1 MLFIWIF
8 FLLFNS
14 IILQAQVID
23 DTSKP
28 DEIIVK
34 STRSNSNVYQ
44 LGSSVEIISAE
55 EIKKNSFNFVSEA
68 LQTSS
73 GVYVSQTG
81 SFGGTATVRIRGASS
96 DQTLVL
102 IDGVPISDPS
112 SPGGG
117 YDFSSLLTS
126 NIDRIEILKGSQS
139 TLWGSDAIGGVIN
152 IVTFENASI
161 PNIHLNTEIGSF
173 NTEKIGTDF
182 NIANEHNSLFLSYDS
197 YKSDGIS
204 KADKRDGNSEK
215 DGVGSRAY
223 LLKTNH
229 NIFNSEISSNINYR
243 ESDVDY
249 DGYGFATG
257 VTDSD
262 ENTKGRQLNWSL
274 LLRKAFLDDQL
285 VNSILFGESEIDRKY
300 YTNNIENFSAKGER
314 KFIRYV
320 GNYSLNDNNS
330 FTFGFENEEVATS
343 GVDFDTRSIFLLYE
357 TLISKNFGFSLG
369 LRGDDRNNLASQE
382 TPKITAFYNLNDEW
396 RLRANWG
403 EGFKLPTIFQSTFFC
418 CGAEKPN
425 ENLLPET
432 SEGYEIGIDYKSN
445 ENFNKIGVTFFD
457 QDISNMID
465 FSFSI
470 GGYENIKKVYSKGV
484 EVNFVSQL
492 KDNITISG
500 SFTKLDSE
508 NEFGSRL
515 SRLPEEKGNLNIDFS
530 LGLKNNFY
538 ISLFYNGDE
547 VDPRGEV
554 SDWFRSD
561 LNFSRNIS
569 DKAKIYFKVKNIFD
583 EEYQDI
589 YGYGTEE
596 RSFSIGINL
605 SAG

>member
-161 PNIHLNTEIGSF
+161 PNINLNTEIGSF

-182 NIANEHNSLFLSYDS
+182 NIASEHNSLFLSYDS

-215 DGVGSRAY
+215 DGIGSRSY

-382 TPKITAFYNLNDEW
+382 TPKITVFYSLNDEW

-470 GGYENIKKVYSKGV
+470 GGYENIKKVYSKGI

>member
-1 MLFIWIF
+1 MLYILIF
-8 FLLFNS
+8 FLLINP
-14 IILQAQVID
+14 IILQAQVIND
-23 DTSKP
+23 SSKI

-34 STRSNSNVYQ
+34 SIRSNSNIYQ
-44 LGSSVEIISAE
+44 LGSSVEIITAE
-55 EIKKNSFNFVSEA
+55 DIKKSSFNFVSEA

-152 IVTFENASI
+152 IVTFEKASI
-161 PNIHLNTEIGSF
+161 PNINLNTEIGSF

-204 KADKRDGNSEK
+204 KADKRDGNDEK
-215 DGVGSRAY
+215 DGIGSRSY

-229 NIFNSEISSNINYR
+229 NIFDSEISSNINYR

-274 LLRKAFLDDQL
+274 SLRKAFLDDLL

-320 GNYSLNDNNS
+320 GYYSLNDNNS

-343 GVDFDTRSIFLLYE
+343 GVDFDTKSIFLLYE
-357 TLISKNFGFSLG
+357 TLISKNFGFSFG

-432 SEGYEIGIDYKSN
+432 SEGYEIGIDYKSS

-470 GGYENIKKVYSKGV
+470 GGYENVKKVYSKGI
-484 EVNFVSQL
+484 EVNFVSKL
-492 KDNITISG
+492 RDNITISG
-500 SFTKLDSE
+500 SFSKLDSK

-515 SRLPEEKGNLNIDFS
+515 SRLPEEKGSLNIDFS

-569 DKAKIYFKVKNIFD
+569 DKAKVYFKVKNIFD
-583 EEYQDI
+583 EQYQDI

-596 RSFSIGINL
+596 RSFSVGINL

>member
-215 DGVGSRAY
+215 DGIGSRSY

-330 FTFGFENEEVATS
+330 FTFGFENEEVTTS

-470 GGYENIKKVYSKGV
+470 GGYENIRKVYSKGV

>member
-1 MLFIWIF
+1 MLYILIF
-8 FLLFNS
+8 FLLINP
-14 IILQAQVID
+14 IILQAQVIND
-23 DTSKP
+23 SSKI

-34 STRSNSNVYQ
+34 STRSNSNIYQ
-44 LGSSVEIISAE
+44 LGSSVEIITAE
-55 EIKKNSFNFVSEA
+55 DIKKSSFNFVSEA

-152 IVTFENASI
+152 IVTFEKASI
-161 PNIHLNTEIGSF
+161 PNINLNTEIGSF

-204 KADKRDGNSEK
+204 KADKRDGNDEK
-215 DGVGSRAY
+215 DGIGSRSY

-229 NIFNSEISSNINYR
+229 NIFDSEISSNINYR

-274 LLRKAFLDDQL
+274 SLRKAFLDDLL

-320 GNYSLNDNNS
+320 GYYSLNDNNS

-343 GVDFDTRSIFLLYE
+343 GVDFDTKSIFLLYE

-470 GGYENIKKVYSKGV
+470 GGYENVKKVYSKGV
-484 EVNFVSQL
+484 EVNFVSKL
-492 KDNITISG
+492 RDNITISG
-500 SFTKLDSE
+500 SFSKLDSK

-515 SRLPEEKGNLNIDFS
+515 SRLPEEKGSLNIDFS
-530 LGLKNNFY
+530 LGLNNNFY

-569 DKAKIYFKVKNIFD
+569 DKAKVYFKVKNIFD
-583 EEYQDI
+583 EQYQDI

-596 RSFSIGINL
+596 RSFSVGINL

>member
-161 PNIHLNTEIGSF
+161 PNINLNTEIGSF

-182 NIANEHNSLFLSYDS
+182 NIASEHNSLFLSYDS

-204 KADKRDGNSEK
+204 KADKRDGNNEK
-215 DGVGSRAY
+215 DGIGSRSY

-300 YTNNIENFSAKGER
+300 YTNNILNFSAKGER
-314 KFIRYV
+314 RFIRYV

-382 TPKITAFYNLNDEW
+382 TPKITVFYSLNDEW

-470 GGYENIKKVYSKGV
+470 GGYENIKKVYSKGI

>member
-215 DGVGSRAY
+215 DGIGSRSY

-300 YTNNIENFSAKGER
+300 YTNNILNFSAKGER

-470 GGYENIKKVYSKGV
+470 GGYENIKKVYSKGI

-500 SFTKLDSE
+500 NFAKLDSE

-605 SAG
+605 SVG

>member
-215 DGVGSRAY
+215 DGIGSRSY

-500 SFTKLDSE
+500 NFAKLDSE

>member
-300 YTNNIENFSAKGER
+300 YTNNILNFSAKGER

>member
-215 DGVGSRAY
+215 DGIGSRSY

-330 FTFGFENEEVATS
+330 FTFGFENEEVTTS

-396 RLRANWG
+396 RLSANWG

>member
-23 DTSKP
+23 DISKP

-215 DGVGSRAY
+215 DGIGSRSY

-274 LLRKAFLDDQL
+274 SLRKAFLDDLL

-382 TPKITAFYNLNDEW
+382 TPKIIAFYNLNDEW

-470 GGYENIKKVYSKGV
+470 GGYENVKKVYSKGI
-484 EVNFVSQL
+484 EVNFVSKL
-492 KDNITISG
+492 RDNITISG
-500 SFTKLDSE
+500 SFSKLDSK

-515 SRLPEEKGNLNIDFS
+515 SRLPEEKGSLNIDFS
-530 LGLKNNFY
+530 LGLNNNFY

>member
-215 DGVGSRAY
+215 DGIGSRSY

-330 FTFGFENEEVATS
+330 FTFGFENEKVTTS

>member
-1 MLFIWIF
+1 MLYILIF
-8 FLLFNS
+8 FLLINP
-14 IILQAQVID
+14 IILQAQAIND
-23 DTSKP
+23 SSKI

-34 STRSNSNVYQ
+34 STRSNSNIYQ
-44 LGSSVEIISAE
+44 LGSSVEIITAE
-55 EIKKNSFNFVSEA
+55 DIKKSSFNFVSEA

-152 IVTFENASI
+152 IVTFEKASI
-161 PNIHLNTEIGSF
+161 PNINLNTEIGSF

-204 KADKRDGNSEK
+204 KADKRDGNDEK
-215 DGVGSRAY
+215 DGIGSRSY

-229 NIFNSEISSNINYR
+229 NILNSEISSNINYR

-274 LLRKAFLDDQL
+274 SLRKAFLDDLL

-320 GNYSLNDNNS
+320 GYYSLNDNNS

-343 GVDFDTRSIFLLYE
+343 GVDFDTKSIFLLYE

-470 GGYENIKKVYSKGV
+470 GGYENVKKVYSKGI
-484 EVNFVSQL
+484 EVNFVSKL
-492 KDNITISG
+492 RDNITISG
-500 SFTKLDSE
+500 SFSKLDSK

-515 SRLPEEKGNLNIDFS
+515 SRLPEEKGSLNIDFS

-596 RSFSIGINL
+596 RSFSVGINL

>member
-215 DGVGSRAY
+215 DGIGSRSY

-343 GVDFDTRSIFLLYE
+343 GVDFDTMSIFLLYE

>member
-23 DTSKP
+23 DISKP

-215 DGVGSRAY
+215 DGIGSRSY

-300 YTNNIENFSAKGER
+300 YTNNILNFSAKGER

-500 SFTKLDSE
+500 NFTKLDSE

>member
-215 DGVGSRAY
+215 DGIGSRSY

-300 YTNNIENFSAKGER
+300 YTNNILNFSAKGER
-314 KFIRYV
+314 RFIRYV

>member
-1 MLFIWIF
+1 MLYILIF
-8 FLLFNS
+8 FLLINP
-14 IILQAQVID
+14 IALQAQVID
-23 DTSKP
+23 DSSKI

-34 STRSNSNVYQ
+34 STRSNSNIYQ
-44 LGSSVEIISAE
+44 LGSSVEIITAE
-55 EIKKNSFNFVSEA
+55 DIKKSSFNFVSEA

-152 IVTFENASI
+152 IVTFEKASI
-161 PNIHLNTEIGSF
+161 PNINLNTEIGSF

-204 KADKRDGNSEK
+204 KADKRDGNDEK
-215 DGVGSRAY
+215 DGIGSRSY

-274 LLRKAFLDDQL
+274 SLRKAFLDDLL

-320 GNYSLNDNNS
+320 GYYSLNDNNS

-343 GVDFDTRSIFLLYE
+343 GVDFDTKSLFLLYE
-357 TLISKNFGFSLG
+357 TLISKNLGFSIG

-432 SEGYEIGIDYKSN
+432 SEGYEIGIDYKSS

-470 GGYENIKKVYSKGV
+470 GGYENVKKVYSKGV
-484 EVNFVSQL
+484 EVNFVSKL
-492 KDNITISG
+492 RDNITISG
-500 SFTKLDSE
+500 SFSKLDSK

-515 SRLPEEKGNLNIDFS
+515 SRLPEEKGSLNIDFS

-569 DKAKIYFKVKNIFD
+569 DKAKVYFKVKNIFD

-596 RSFSIGINL
+596 RSFSVGINL

>member
-1 MLFIWIF
+1 MLRILIF
-8 FLLFNS
+8 FLLINFN
-14 IILQAQVID
+14 ILQAQVID
-23 DTSKP
+23 ESSKI

-34 STRSNSNVYQ
+34 STRSNSNIYQ
-44 LGSSVEIISAE
+44 LGSSVEIITAE
-55 EIKKNSFNFVSEA
+55 EIKKNSFNFVSEV
-68 LQTSS
+68 LQSSS
-73 GVYVSQTG
+73 GVYVSQNG

-126 NIDRIEILKGSQS
+126 NINRIEILKGSQS
-139 TLWGSDAIGGVIN
+139 TLWGSNAIGGVIN
-152 IVTFENASI
+152 IVTVENTSI
-161 PNIHLNTEIGSF
+161 PNINLSSEIGSF
-173 NTEKIGTDF
+173 NSKKIGTDF
-182 NIANEHNSLFLSYDS
+182 NIANENNSLFLSFVS

-204 KADKRDGNSEK
+204 KADKRDGNNEK
-215 DGVGSRAY
+215 DGIGSRSY

-229 NIFNSEISSNINYR
+229 NPFDTEISSNINYR
-243 ESDVDY
+243 ESDIDY
-249 DGYGFATG
+249 DGFGFTTG

-274 LLRKAFLDDQL
+274 SLKRAFLDDKF

-300 YTNNIENFSAKGER
+300 YTNNVENFSAKGER
-314 KFIRYV
+314 KFLRYV
-320 GNYSLNDNNS
+320 GNYLLNDNNS
-330 FTFGFENEEVATS
+330 LTFGFESEEVATS
-343 GVDFDTRSIFLLYE
+343 DVDFDTKSIFLLYE
-357 TLISKNFGFSLG
+357 ALIFKNFGFSFG
-369 LRGDDRNNLASQE
+369 LRGDDRNNITNQE
-382 TPKITAFYNLNDEW
+382 TPKVTTFYNLNDEW
-396 RLRANWG
+396 RIRANWG

-432 SEGYEIGIDYKSN
+432 SEGYEFGIDFKSS
-445 ENFNKIGVTFFD
+445 ENLNSFGVTFFD
-457 QDISNMID
+457 QEISNMID

-470 GGYENIKKVYSKGV
+470 GGYENIKKVFSKGV
-484 EVNFVSQL
+484 EINFVSQVR
-492 KDNITISG
+492 DNVIISG
-500 SFTKLDSE
+500 GFSKLDSE

-515 SRLPEEKGNLNIDFS
+515 IRLPEEKGSLNIDFS

-538 ISLFYNGDE
+538 ISLLYNGDE

-569 DKAKIYFKVKNIFD
+569 DKTKVYFKVKNIFD
-583 EEYQDI
+583 EKYQDI

-596 RSFSIGINL
+596 RSYSIGINF

>member
-1 MLFIWIF
+1 MLYILIF
-8 FLLFNS
+8 FLLINP
-14 IILQAQVID
+14 IILQAQVIND
-23 DTSKP
+23 SLKI

-34 STRSNSNVYQ
+34 STRSNSNIYQ
-44 LGSSVEIISAE
+44 LGSSVEIITAE
-55 EIKKNSFNFVSEA
+55 DIKKSSFNFVSEA

-161 PNIHLNTEIGSF
+161 PNLNLNTEIGSF

-204 KADKRDGNSEK
+204 KAEKRDGNDEK
-215 DGVGSRAY
+215 DGIGSRSY

-274 LLRKAFLDDQL
+274 SLRKAFLDDLL

-320 GNYSLNDNNS
+320 GYYSLNDNNS
-330 FTFGFENEEVATS
+330 FSFGFENEEVATS
-343 GVDFDTRSIFLLYE
+343 GVDFDTKSIFLLYE

-432 SEGYEIGIDYKSN
+432 SEGYEIGIDYKSS

-470 GGYENIKKVYSKGV
+470 GGYENVKKVYSKGV
-484 EVNFVSQL
+484 EVNFVSKL
-492 KDNITISG
+492 RDNITISG
-500 SFTKLDSE
+500 SFSKLDSK

-515 SRLPEEKGNLNIDFS
+515 SRLPEEKGSLNIDFS

-569 DKAKIYFKVKNIFD
+569 DKAKVYFKVKNIFD

-596 RSFSIGINL
+596 RSFSVGINL

>member
-1 MLFIWIF
+1 MLYILIF
-8 FLLFNS
+8 FLLINP
-14 IILQAQVID
+14 IALQAQVID
-23 DTSKP
+23 DSSKI

-34 STRSNSNVYQ
+34 STRSNSNIYQ
-44 LGSSVEIISAE
+44 LGSSVEIITAE
-55 EIKKNSFNFVSEA
+55 DIKKSSFNFVSEA

-152 IVTFENASI
+152 IVTFEKASI
-161 PNIHLNTEIGSF
+161 PNINLNTEIGSF

-204 KADKRDGNSEK
+204 KADKRDGNDEK
-215 DGVGSRAY
+215 DGIGSRSY

-229 NIFNSEISSNINYR
+229 NIFDSEISSNINYR

-274 LLRKAFLDDQL
+274 SLRKAFLDDLL

-320 GNYSLNDNNS
+320 GYYSLNDNNS

-343 GVDFDTRSIFLLYE
+343 GVDFDTKSIFLLYE

-470 GGYENIKKVYSKGV
+470 GGYENVKKVYSKGV
-484 EVNFVSQL
+484 EVNFVSKL
-492 KDNITISG
+492 RDNITISG
-500 SFTKLDSE
+500 SFSKLDSK

-515 SRLPEEKGNLNIDFS
+515 SRLPEEKGSLNIDFS
-530 LGLKNNFY
+530 LGLNNNFY

-596 RSFSIGINL
+596 RSFSVGINL

>member
-1 MLFIWIF
+1 MLRILIF
-8 FLLFNS
+8 FLLINFN
-14 IILQAQVID
+14 ILQAQVID
-23 DTSKP
+23 ESSKI

-34 STRSNSNVYQ
+34 STRSNSNIYQ
-44 LGSSVEIISAE
+44 LGSSVEIITAE
-55 EIKKNSFNFVSEA
+55 EIKKNSFNFVSEV
-68 LQTSS
+68 LQSSS
-73 GVYVSQTG
+73 GVYVSQNG

-126 NIDRIEILKGSQS
+126 NINRIEILKGSQS
-139 TLWGSDAIGGVIN
+139 TLWGSNAIGGVIN
-152 IVTFENASI
+152 IVTVENTSI
-161 PNIHLNTEIGSF
+161 PNINLSSEIGSF
-173 NTEKIGTDF
+173 NSKKIGTDF
-182 NIANEHNSLFLSYDS
+182 NIANENNSLFLSFVS

-204 KADKRDGNSEK
+204 KADKRDGNNEK
-215 DGVGSRAY
+215 DGIGSRSY

-229 NIFNSEISSNINYR
+229 NPFDTEISSNINYR
-243 ESDVDY
+243 ESDIDY
-249 DGYGFATG
+249 DGFGFTTG

-274 LLRKAFLDDQL
+274 SLKRAFLDDKF

-300 YTNNIENFSAKGER
+300 YTNNVENFSAKGER
-314 KFIRYV
+314 KFLRYV
-320 GNYSLNDNNS
+320 GNYLLNDNNS
-330 FTFGFENEEVATS
+330 LTFGFESEEVATS
-343 GVDFDTRSIFLLYE
+343 DVDFDTKSIFLLYE
-357 TLISKNFGFSLG
+357 ALIFKNFGFSFG
-369 LRGDDRNNLASQE
+369 LRGDDRNNITNQE
-382 TPKITAFYNLNDEW
+382 TPKVTTFYNLNDEW
-396 RLRANWG
+396 RIRANWG

-432 SEGYEIGIDYKSN
+432 SEGYEFGIDFKSS
-445 ENFNKIGVTFFD
+445 ENLNSFGVTFFD
-457 QDISNMID
+457 QEISNMID

-470 GGYENIKKVYSKGV
+470 GGYENIKKVFSKGV
-484 EVNFVSQL
+484 EINFVSQVR
-492 KDNITISG
+492 DNVIISG
-500 SFTKLDSE
+500 GFSKLDSE

-515 SRLPEEKGNLNIDFS
+515 IRLPEEKGSLNIDFS

-538 ISLFYNGDE
+538 ISLLYNGDE

-569 DKAKIYFKVKNIFD
+569 DKTKVYFKVKNIFD

-589 YGYGTEE
+589 YGYGAEE
-596 RSFSIGINL
+596 RSYSIGINF

>member
-1 MLFIWIF
+1 MLFIWIY

-215 DGVGSRAY
+215 DGIGSRSY

-257 VTDSD
+257 GTDSD

-330 FTFGFENEEVATS
+330 FTFGFENEEVTTS

>member
-55 EIKKNSFNFVSEA
+55 EIKKNSFNFVSEV

-215 DGVGSRAY
+215 DGIGSRSY

-330 FTFGFENEEVATS
+330 FTFGFENEEVTTS

>member
-1 MLFIWIF
+1 MLYILIF
-8 FLLFNS
+8 FLLINP
-14 IILQAQVID
+14 IILQAQVIND
-23 DTSKP
+23 SSKI

-34 STRSNSNVYQ
+34 STRSNSNIYQ
-44 LGSSVEIISAE
+44 LGSSVEIITAE
-55 EIKKNSFNFVSEA
+55 DIKKSSFNFVSEA

-152 IVTFENASI
+152 IVTFEKASI
-161 PNIHLNTEIGSF
+161 PNINLNTEIGSF

-182 NIANEHNSLFLSYDS
+182 NIANENNSLFLSYDS

-204 KADKRDGNSEK
+204 KADKRDGNDEK
-215 DGVGSRAY
+215 DGIGSRSY

-229 NIFNSEISSNINYR
+229 NILNSEISSNINYR

-274 LLRKAFLDDQL
+274 SLRKAFLDDLL

-320 GNYSLNDNNS
+320 GYYSLNDNNS

-343 GVDFDTRSIFLLYE
+343 GVDFDTKSIFLLYE

-432 SEGYEIGIDYKSN
+432 SEGYEIGIDYKSS

-470 GGYENIKKVYSKGV
+470 GGYENVKKVYSKGV
-484 EVNFVSQL
+484 EVNFVSKL
-492 KDNITISG
+492 RDNITISG
-500 SFTKLDSE
+500 SFSKLDSK

-515 SRLPEEKGNLNIDFS
+515 SRLPEEKGSLNIDFS

-569 DKAKIYFKVKNIFD
+569 DKAKVYFKVKNIFD
-583 EEYQDI
+583 EQYQDI

-596 RSFSIGINL
+596 RSFSVGINL

>member
-152 IVTFENASI
+152 IVTFENVSI

-182 NIANEHNSLFLSYDS
+182 NISNEHNSLFLSYDS

-215 DGVGSRAY
+215 DGIGSRSY

-330 FTFGFENEEVATS
+330 FTFGFENEEVTTS

-382 TPKITAFYNLNDEW
+382 TPKITVFYSLNDEW

>member
-204 KADKRDGNSEK
+204 KADKRDGNNEK
-215 DGVGSRAY
+215 DGIGSRSY

-300 YTNNIENFSAKGER
+300 YTNNILNFSAKGER

-470 GGYENIKKVYSKGV
+470 GGYENIKKVYSKGI

-500 SFTKLDSE
+500 NFTKLDSE

>member
-23 DTSKP
+23 DISKP

-204 KADKRDGNSEK
+204 KADKRDGNNEK
-215 DGVGSRAY
+215 DGIGSRSY

-300 YTNNIENFSAKGER
+300 YTNNILNFSAKGER

-382 TPKITAFYNLNDEW
+382 TPKIIAFYNLNDEW

-470 GGYENIKKVYSKGV
+470 GGYENIKKVYSKGI

-500 SFTKLDSE
+500 NFTKLDSE

>member
-215 DGVGSRAY
+215 DGIGSRSY

-470 GGYENIKKVYSKGV
+470 GGYENIKKVYSKGI

-500 SFTKLDSE
+500 NFAKLDSE

>member
-1 MLFIWIF
+1 MLYILIF
-8 FLLFNS
+8 FLLINP
-14 IILQAQVID
+14 IILQAQVIND
-23 DTSKP
+23 SSKI

-34 STRSNSNVYQ
+34 STRSNSNIYQ
-44 LGSSVEIISAE
+44 LGSSVEIITAE
-55 EIKKNSFNFVSEA
+55 DIKKSSFNFVSEA

-152 IVTFENASI
+152 IVTFEKASI
-161 PNIHLNTEIGSF
+161 PNINLNTEIGSF

-204 KADKRDGNSEK
+204 KADKRDGNDEK
-215 DGVGSRAY
+215 DGIGSRSY

-229 NIFNSEISSNINYR
+229 NILNSEISSNINYR

-274 LLRKAFLDDQL
+274 SLRKAFLDDLL

-320 GNYSLNDNNS
+320 GYYSLNDNNS

-343 GVDFDTRSIFLLYE
+343 GVDFDTKSIFLLYE
-357 TLISKNFGFSLG
+357 TLISKNFGFSFG

-432 SEGYEIGIDYKSN
+432 SEGYEIGIDYKSS

-470 GGYENIKKVYSKGV
+470 GGYENVKKVYSKGV
-484 EVNFVSQL
+484 EVNFVSKL
-492 KDNITISG
+492 RDNITISG
-500 SFTKLDSE
+500 SFSKLDSK

-515 SRLPEEKGNLNIDFS
+515 SRLPEEKGSLNIDFS

-569 DKAKIYFKVKNIFD
+569 DKAKVYFKVKNIFD

-596 RSFSIGINL
+596 RSFSVGINL

>member
-102 IDGVPISDPS
+102 IDGAPISDPS

-204 KADKRDGNSEK
+204 KADKRDGNNEK
-215 DGVGSRAY
+215 DGIGSRSY

-330 FTFGFENEEVATS
+330 FTFGFENEEVTTS

-500 SFTKLDSE
+500 NFTKLDSE

>member
-215 DGVGSRAY
+215 DGIGSRSY

-330 FTFGFENEEVATS
+330 FTFGFENEEVTTS

-445 ENFNKIGVTFFD
+445 ENFNKIWVTFFD

>member
-204 KADKRDGNSEK
+204 KADKRDGNNEK
-215 DGVGSRAY
+215 DGIGSRSY

-229 NIFNSEISSNINYR
+229 NIFNSELSSNINYR

-330 FTFGFENEEVATS
+330 FTFGFENEEVTTS

>member
-215 DGVGSRAY
+215 DGIGSRSY

-320 GNYSLNDNNS
+320 GNYSFNDNNS

-500 SFTKLDSE
+500 NFTKLDSE

>member
-1 MLFIWIF
+1 MLYILIF
-8 FLLFNS
+8 FLLINP
-14 IILQAQVID
+14 IILQAQVIND
-23 DTSKP
+23 SSKI

-34 STRSNSNVYQ
+34 STRSNSNIYQ
-44 LGSSVEIISAE
+44 LGSSVEIITAE
-55 EIKKNSFNFVSEA
+55 DIKKSSFNFVSEA

-152 IVTFENASI
+152 IVTFEKASI
-161 PNIHLNTEIGSF
+161 PNINLNTEIGSF

-204 KADKRDGNSEK
+204 KADKRDGNDEK
-215 DGVGSRAY
+215 DGIGSRSY

-274 LLRKAFLDDQL
+274 SLRKAFLDDLL

-320 GNYSLNDNNS
+320 GYYSLNDNNS

-343 GVDFDTRSIFLLYE
+343 GVDFDTKSIFLLYE

-432 SEGYEIGIDYKSN
+432 SEGYEIGIDYKSS

-470 GGYENIKKVYSKGV
+470 GGYENVKKVYSKGV
-484 EVNFVSQL
+484 EVNFVSKL
-492 KDNITISG
+492 RDNITISG
-500 SFTKLDSE
+500 SFSKLDSK

-515 SRLPEEKGNLNIDFS
+515 SRLPEEKGSLNIDFS

-569 DKAKIYFKVKNIFD
+569 DKAKVYFKVKNIFD

-596 RSFSIGINL
+596 RSFSVGINL

>member
-1 MLFIWIF
+1 MDL

-215 DGVGSRAY
+215 DGIGSRSY

-330 FTFGFENEEVATS
+330 FTFGFENEEVTTS

>member
-23 DTSKP
+23 DISKP

-215 DGVGSRAY
+215 DGIGSRSY

-274 LLRKAFLDDQL
+274 LQRKAFLDDQL

-470 GGYENIKKVYSKGV
+470 GGYENIKKVYSKGI

-492 KDNITISG
+492 KDNVTISG
-500 SFTKLDSE
+500 NFTKLDSE

>member
-23 DTSKP
+23 DISKP

-215 DGVGSRAY
+215 DGIGSRSY

-470 GGYENIKKVYSKGV
+470 GGYENIKKVYSKGI

-500 SFTKLDSE
+500 NFTKLDSE

>member
-215 DGVGSRAY
+215 DGIGSRSY

-300 YTNNIENFSAKGER
+300 YTNNILNFSAKGER

-470 GGYENIKKVYSKGV
+470 GGYENIKKVYSKGI

>member
-23 DTSKP
+23 DISKP

-152 IVTFENASI
+152 IVTFEKASI
-161 PNIHLNTEIGSF
+161 PNINLNTEIGSF

-215 DGVGSRAY
+215 DGIGSRSY

-300 YTNNIENFSAKGER
+300 YTNNILNFSAKGER

-330 FTFGFENEEVATS
+330 FTFGFENEEVTTS

-500 SFTKLDSE
+500 NFTKLDSE